1 MGANT
6 SIRGDRP
13 CLFVSDLFLDIIVNA
28 GMEKAN
34 VLPEVGFCSLGYCYM
49 MYIIVIRGL
58 ALNTLRIG
66 GYKFQ
71 FANSVQD
78 TFF

>member
-1 MGANT
+1 MTVDVRFTTLPNSSSTFCDCIANSRVGANT

-34 VLPEVGFCSLGYCYM
+34 VLPEVGLPFGLLVCYS
-49 MYIIVIRGL
+49 I
-58 ALNTLRIG
+58 
-66 GYKFQ
+66 K
-71 FANSVQD
+71 
-78 TFF
+78 